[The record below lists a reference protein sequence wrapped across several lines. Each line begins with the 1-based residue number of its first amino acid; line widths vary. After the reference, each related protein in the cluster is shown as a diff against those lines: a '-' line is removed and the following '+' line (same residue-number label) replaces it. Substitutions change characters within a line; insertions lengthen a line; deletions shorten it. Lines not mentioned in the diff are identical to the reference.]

1 MDLLEDFFNQ
11 YRYWIILALFI
22 WFFLLWLTRWIRFEK
37 KHWNS
42 TALESYVD
50 KSFPDNYEDEYY
62 NPWRQF
68 QKICIGYFL
77 AYTMALLIF
86 YYIVLFFTWVASLF
100 FSK

>member
-42 TALESYVD
+42 TALERYVD
-50 KSFPDNYEDEYY
+50 KSFPDNYEDEFY
-62 NPWRQF
+62 NPFKGKVSIQLH
-68 QKICIGYFL
+68 FL
-77 AYTMALLIF
+77 IKLKAQNY
-86 YYIVLFFTWVASLF
+86 
-100 FSK
+100 